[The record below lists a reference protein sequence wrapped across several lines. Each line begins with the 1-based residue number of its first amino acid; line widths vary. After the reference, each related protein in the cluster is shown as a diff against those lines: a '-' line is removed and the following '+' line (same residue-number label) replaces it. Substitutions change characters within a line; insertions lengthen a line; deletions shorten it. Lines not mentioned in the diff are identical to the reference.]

1 MSEERYRRKLILH
14 KRRKRDRLMKI
25 ALVILAAML
34 AGLGVIIVVLAYCR
48 MAGPLF

>member
-1 MSEERYRRKLILH
+1 MSENGYRRKLILH

-25 ALVILAAML
+25 ALGILAAML
-34 AGLGVIIVVLAYCR
+34 AGLGAIMVVLVYCR